1 MKWAPTFF
9 VLLHSVFLDLKI
21 NFLEKPIYLLKLGK
35 KCSVTVVLHVHNYLT
50 DFSGK
55 NGENVFLCFD

>member
-35 KCSVTVVLHVHNYLT
+35 KMQCDSSITRT
-50 DFSGK
+50 
-55 NGENVFLCFD
+55 